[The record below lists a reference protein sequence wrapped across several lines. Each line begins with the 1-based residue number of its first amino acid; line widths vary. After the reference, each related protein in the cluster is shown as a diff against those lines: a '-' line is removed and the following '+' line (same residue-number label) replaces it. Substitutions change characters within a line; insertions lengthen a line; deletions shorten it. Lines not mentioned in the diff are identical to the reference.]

1 MTPDPKP
8 TEALKPKFQKGGD
21 EPCRTIHCA
30 ATPVIDTDGPAEG
43 RPVPNVRSDA
53 PVDVQS
59 VDEGQDPWTGNNPAM
74 ELVETL
80 MEIEVHCPCGARP
93 ESPNTHP
100 HVTGCPVE
108 KSIRIAEQL
117 MHTRATDR
125 DAELA
130 AMRALLSLIHQSFC
144 ENDEEMHNMPP
155 GSYSGKLH
163 ERSQETIGIS
173 AHLQAMQSNQEQ
185 RGAAESCTPSSN
197 AGSLVDLSK
206 QASGQGVG
214 AEQEV
219 LPYNQEQEAKRP
231 IQGGGAQG
239 DQESGERWNPE
250 KTNLLSGLRK
260 KEDFARA
267 SRRLQQSIEGDL
279 GVFDLSWPETQK
291 AVVCIFSAVASALKG
306 AE

>member
-8 TEALKPKFQKGGD
+8 TEALKPL
-21 EPCRTIHCA
+21 PCPFCGETKVIVRETSTFRWVAAICENCGAQAGETRKQTLGEGTKEEWDKNAEADAIKEWNTRTI
-30 ATPVIDTDGPAEG
+30 
-43 RPVPNVRSDA
+43 
-53 PVDVQS
+53 
-59 VDEGQDPWTGNNPAM
+59 
-74 ELVETL
+74 
-80 MEIEVHCPCGARP
+80 
-93 ESPNTHP
+93 
-100 HVTGCPVE
+100 
-108 KSIRIAEQL
+108 
-117 MHTRATDR
+117 DR
-125 DAELA
+125 DAGLA
-130 AMRALLSLIHQSFC
+130 AMRALLSLIYQSFC

-214 AEQEV
+214 AGQEV